1 MRPLPVEIVGGT
13 PEFVSGLSIIRG
25 VPLPVV
31 DTGSLLGLG
40 KSRPTR
46 FVTVRAG
53 NRLVALKVDAVLG
66 IRVIPDESLQDL
78 PPLLSDAP
86 AELIAAIGAIDSELV
101 LVLRTARVV
110 PESIWNVIELEGV
123 SQ

>member
-1 MRPLPVEIVGGT
+1 
-13 PEFVSGLSIIRG
+13 
-25 VPLPVV
+25 
-31 DTGSLLGLG
+31 
-40 KSRPTR
+40 
-46 FVTVRAG
+46 
-53 NRLVALKVDAVLG
+53 VALKVDAVLG